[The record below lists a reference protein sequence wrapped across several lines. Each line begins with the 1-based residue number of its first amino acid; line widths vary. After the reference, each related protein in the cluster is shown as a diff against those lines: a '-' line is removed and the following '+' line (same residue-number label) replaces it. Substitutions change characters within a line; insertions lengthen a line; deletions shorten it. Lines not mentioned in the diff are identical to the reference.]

1 MAKFYAKAPDGSD
14 ALLSIV
20 LTGFTQSLQQN
31 GWCKLP
37 NGLLF
42 QWFEHIF
49 DTVYYPPYIIFTN
62 NDIYEYQENFTLPI
76 EGTILNAMIS
86 KENDG
91 YYMEC
96 TWINQIDRIANMQFI
111 IPNNN
116 IIPNSFNKRVNIT
129 CICV

>member
-42 QWFEHIF
+42 QWRSESIYTYIPDLETNSVVFYMGWNISFSNKVIFGLLSSTTGIPSSNSSNVDEGASIRALHLSNARILFSWNSQFEQ
-49 DTVYYPPYIIFTN
+49 II
-62 NDIYEYQENFTLPI
+62 YLL
-76 EGTILNAMIS
+76 GL
-86 KENDG
+86 G
-91 YYMEC
+91 
-96 TWINQIDRIANMQFI
+96 
-111 IPNNN
+111 
-116 IIPNSFNKRVNIT
+116 V
-129 CICV
+129 